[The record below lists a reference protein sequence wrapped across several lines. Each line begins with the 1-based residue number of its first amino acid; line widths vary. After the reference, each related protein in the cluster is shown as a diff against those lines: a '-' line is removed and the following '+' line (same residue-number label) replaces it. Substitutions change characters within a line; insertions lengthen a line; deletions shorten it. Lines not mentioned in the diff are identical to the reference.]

1 MNSRERVHRAINFQR
16 PDRIPIDLGGSRASS
31 INAVLYNKLKKHLGI
46 TTPTKAHGT
55 LDVLAQVEP
64 EMMDRFR
71 LDVLPVEAALCAWD
85 DMDYSAGVC
94 HRLYGGTDIWFP
106 PGTNIT
112 HERDGSYLMRDA
124 RGEPYARMPADGFY
138 FDFIRPT
145 MGGGPIDPTKF
156 KPSHTVDEETLDAFA
171 RRARYLYESTDKAL
185 LGWGSGVSFLGLSF
199 LLSDNITQGSLD
211 EWLCMLMAE
220 KRTAHDMMARS
231 IEAAIDRT
239 KLFHQAAGDCIEIW
253 GVASDDA
260 GTQRSGLIAPDLFA
274 EMIAPHYKRL
284 CDWIHTNTK
293 WKTFLHSCGSIHDY
307 IGPWIEA
314 GIDII
319 NPVQISAANMEPER
333 LMREF
338 GGRVVFWGGG
348 CETQHVLPLSS
359 PAEIREH
366 VRENVRAFGGGQGGF
381 VFSQVHNIQPN
392 VPVENVIAMLDAAWE
407 YGTRSPGGARPA

>member
-1 MNSRERVHRAINFQR
+1 MNSRERVHRAVNFLR
-16 PDRIPIDLGGSRASS
+16 PDRVPIDLGAMRASS
-31 INAVLYNKLKKHLGI
+31 INAVLYDKLKEFLGVK
-46 TTPTKAHGT
+46 TPTKVHGA

-64 EMMDRFR
+64 EVMDRFH
-71 LDVLPVEAALCAWD
+71 LDVLPLEAALCGWD
-85 DMDYSAGVC
+85 GMDYSAGVC
-94 HRLYGGTDIWFP
+94 HRLYGGTDVWFP

-124 RGEPYARMPADGFY
+124 HGAPYACMPADGFY
-138 FDFIRPT
+138 FDYIRPT
-145 MGGGPIDPTKF
+145 MGGGRIDPSKF
-156 KPSHTVDEETLDAFA
+156 KPSHTVDDQTLDAFA
-171 RRARYLYESTDKAL
+171 RRARFLYDSTDKAL
-185 LGWGSGVSFLGLSF
+185 LGWGSGVSFLGISF

-211 EWLCMLMAE
+211 EWLCMLMTE
-220 KRTAHDMMARS
+220 KPAARDMMARS
-231 IEAAIDRT
+231 IDAAIDRT
-239 KLFHQAAGDCIEIW
+239 KLFHQAVGDRIEIW

-284 CDWIHTNTK
+284 CDWIHANTN
-293 WKTFLHSCGSIHDY
+293 WKTFLHSCGSIHGY
-307 IGPWIEA
+307 IRSWIDA

-319 NPVQISAANMEPER
+319 NPVQISAANMAPQR
-333 LMREF
+333 LMRDF

-348 CETQHVLPLSS
+348 CDTQRVLPFSS

-366 VRENVRAFGGGQGGF
+366 VRESIRVFGSGQGGF

-407 YGTRSPGGARPA
+407 YSATPL